1 MTLKKSSPNAVSSM
15 FWRSAKKVCFV
26 PIITFIILISNTIT
40 TIYNMMLDRKM
51 GVNIQPGLLGNESG
65 SKLIGFFWSNL
76 NDAPADLIGILL
88 GFAAVLTAVI
98 IFTFNLSKKQCNVIF
113 SLGISR
119 RKIFVSNYL
128 AGLVP
133 FCTAVILA
141 AFFELL
147 SVFCAGYAISGAIID
162 IALYD
167 VFSFISIYALVY
179 TITAAVFSFSGNF
192 VEASIFTAIM
202 GFYPGMVNTF
212 IAYMKSFFSL
222 GLWNY
227 YGGKWNLL
235 NPYFFFCDFTTSEPF
250 VRDALDEYFFKMS
263 NGNQFYKL
271 NIFDFS
277 GIITDLVIAAIIFAL
292 ACFMYQRRRN
302 EISGSFGR
310 ATGLNEV
317 CGALVGFYAATMEL
331 VFLCNHVN
339 HDDGN
344 AWTYLAAILLFAV
357 GYIIFRMIF
366 GNKRLKTL
374 KRALKTIPAYAVA
387 FAIVTTIFSTGIFGL
402 SSKIP
407 DANDVAYIT
416 IRTNLTSQSTKSVS
430 DYRTAIYGL
439 ADMTCPQNNNI
450 YGGINM
456 LFGGSSAYEYVFPA
470 LEVTVTDSD
479 GINDIIKIHEK
490 YIRDG
495 KIKND
500 ASNAFGANVQI
511 KYTLT
516 NGDSMVRYYTET
528 SEENIKR
535 LLKLN
540 DYESFKAK
548 INEEFDYGDFS
559 VVNEVYA
566 YSKKLKECHYL
577 GLSTS
582 EFKEALCKDLKAQSS
597 DTEFFHKPEDE
608 IGVISFGH
616 TVQTLLGDYYYSDY
630 PEGTDE
636 TGAYTNKYGAI
647 EVGDRVDVTA
657 SVTNNDAKTYLITK
671 DMVNTIK
678 YLTDKGFMKYFDSE
692 ITANDVKS
700 VKLATKSQI
709 SGASNSNM
717 LPIFGAGYSY
727 ADEVREFMESGY
739 LVHYF
744 EEHVNNEIT
753 NKSTIQKI
761 LDNSLLYGFCG
772 NNDRIAEVTYND
784 GSIATYCISSE
795 VYDSLMK

>member
-1 MTLKKSSPNAVSSM
+1 MTLKKSSPDAARSI
-15 FWRSAKKVCFV
+15 FLRSAKKVCFV

-51 GVNIQPGLLGNESG
+51 GVNIKPGLSG
-65 SKLIGFFWSNL
+65 SEIDSNPIGFFWSNL
-76 NDAPADLIGILL
+76 NNAPTDLIGIFL

-98 IFTFNLSKKQCNVIF
+98 IFTFNLSKKQCNVVF

-128 AGLVP
+128 AGLLP

-167 VFSFISIYALVY
+167 VFSFISIYTLVY

-192 VEASIFTAIM
+192 VEASIFTAII
-202 GFYPGMVNTF
+202 GFYPGIVNTF

-227 YGGKWNLL
+227 YSGKWNLL
-235 NPYFFFCDFTTSEPF
+235 NPYFFFCDFTASEPF
-250 VRDALDEYFFKMS
+250 VRDVLDEYFFKTS

-277 GIITDLVIAAIIFAL
+277 GIITDLVIAAIIFVL

-310 ATGLNEV
+310 ATGLNEF
-317 CGALVGFYAATMEL
+317 CGALVGFYAATAEL
-331 VFLCNHVN
+331 VFLNSYVN
-339 HDDGN
+339 HGDGN
-344 AWTYLAAILLFAV
+344 AWTYLAAILIFAV

-387 FAIVTTIFSTGIFGL
+387 FAIVTAIFSTGIFGL

-407 DANDVAYIT
+407 DANDVAYVT
-416 IRTNLTSQSTKSVS
+416 IRTNLTSQSTKSITE
-430 DYRTAIYGL
+430 YRTAIYGL
-439 ADMTCPQNNNI
+439 ADMTCPQNNNV
-450 YGGINM
+450 YCGM
-456 LFGGSSAYEYVFPA
+456 DTYFGHSIAYEYVFPA

-479 GINDIIKIHEK
+479 EINDIIKIHEK
-490 YIRDG
+490 YVRDG

-540 DYESFKAK
+540 DYENFKAK
-548 INEEFDYGDFS
+548 INEKSDFGDFS

-577 GLSTS
+577 GLSTA
-582 EFKEALCKDLKAQSS
+582 EFKEALYKDLKAQSS

-608 IGVISFGH
+608 IGVISFSH
-616 TVQTLLGDYYYSDY
+616 EESLFGDYYYSDY
-630 PEGTDE
+630 SEGTDE
-636 TGAYTNKYGAI
+636 MEAYTNKYGAI
-647 EVGDRVDVTA
+647 EVGERVDTSV
-657 SVTNNDAKTYLITK
+657 SVTNNSAETFLITK

-709 SGASNSNM
+709 SGKSNSNM

-727 ADEVREFMESGY
+727 ADEVRECIEGGY
-739 LVHYF
+739 LVHDF
-744 EEHVNNEIT
+744 DKRVNNEIT

-772 NNDRIAEVTYND
+772 NNDRIAEVTYID
-784 GSIATYCISSE
+784 GSIATYCISFE
-795 VYDSLMK
+795 VYNSLMK